1 MSIVTYGSGRLAI
14 AIVLSVS
21 LCAAPVVAQ
30 NYPSK
35 PIRFIVPFPPGGCPG
50 SRRGGWCWGG
60 DGTVTPGLWHWTR
73 RWFAITMML
82 MSSLWISPV
91 VAQNYP
97 SKPIRFIVPFPPGG
111 GTDTVA
117 RVISQ
122 RLAEQLGQQ
131 VVIDNRGGANAIIGT
146 EMGAKAAP
154 DGYTLTFTLPAAVA
168 VNPSLYPSLPYA
180 PLRDFAPVTQLN
192 TIALLLVAH
201 PGVQANSI
209 RELIALAKSKPGQL
223 TFASSGNGSAA
234 HLAMELF
241 KLMAGVDM
249 VHIPYKG
256 GGPALNDI
264 VGGQVQLMSGPMI
277 SALPFVKAGRLKA
290 LAVTTDK
297 RIAGLP
303 EVPAIAET
311 VPGYESSIWHGVLAP
326 SRTPRS
332 IIMRLHDEIVK
343 ILEVPEVRE
352 RFAREG
358 AETVGNTPEQFS
370 AFIKSETLKYA
381 KLIKAAGIRAD

>member
-1 MSIVTYGSGRLAI
+1 MTPGLWHLVQRWLAI
-14 AIVLSVS
+14 AIVLMAS
-21 LCAAPVVAQ
+21 Q
-30 NYPSK
+30 
-35 PIRFIVPFPPGGCPG
+35 
-50 SRRGGWCWGG
+50 W
-60 DGTVTPGLWHWTR
+60 TP
-73 RWFAITMML
+73 
-82 MSSLWISPV
+82 PV

-122 RLAEQLGQQ
+122 RLAERLGQQ

-168 VNPSLYPSLPYA
+168 VNPSLYPKLPYA

-209 RELIALAKSKPGQL
+209 RELIALATAKPGQL

-311 VPGYESSIWHGVLAP
+311 VRGYESSIWHGVLAP
-326 SRTPRS
+326 AGTPRP
-332 IIMRLHDEIVK
+332 IVMRLHDEIVK
-343 ILEVPEVRE
+343 ILMVPEVKE

-370 AFIKSETLKYA
+370 AFIKSETAKYA

>member
-1 MSIVTYGSGRLAI
+1 MSFVAHGGGRLAI
-14 AIVLSVS
+14 AIVLSFS
-21 LCAAPVVAQ
+21 PCAAPVIAQ
-30 NYPSK
+30 
-35 PIRFIVPFPPGGCPG
+35 
-50 SRRGGWCWGG
+50 
-60 DGTVTPGLWHWTR
+60 T
-73 RWFAITMML
+73 
-82 MSSLWISPV
+82 
-91 VAQNYP
+91 YP

-122 RLAEQLGQQ
+122 RLGERLGQQ
-131 VVIDNRGGANAIIGT
+131 VVIDNRAGANAIIGT

-168 VNPSLYPSLPYA
+168 VNPSLYPKLPYA

-192 TIALLLVAH
+192 TIALLLIAH

-209 RELIALAKSKPGQL
+209 RELIALAKAMPGLL
-223 TFASSGNGSAA
+223 TFASSGNGSAG

-241 KLMAGVDM
+241 KLMASVDM

-311 VPGYESSIWHGVLAP
+311 VRGYESSIWHGVLAP
-326 SRTPRS
+326 SGTPRP

-343 ILEVPEVRE
+343 ILEVPEVKE
-352 RFAREG
+352 RFSREG
-358 AETVGNTPEQFS
+358 AETVGNTPEQFG
-370 AFIKSETLKYA
+370 AFIKSETIKYG